1 VSLEQLRRAA
11 RAYRQHQ
18 ASVAQV
24 ATGRA
29 TAVWSML
36 DSADLSGSWASHV
49 GPQLV
54 RMLTA
59 AQQVA
64 ASSATAYV
72 GTALTAQDAQAADAA
87 QVQGAAFS
95 GTAADG
101 RALAALMYLPVIDTK
116 VAVAG
121 GASVADA
128 LGIGLTSLT
137 RLVETET
144 ADAGR
149 DALWSSMAATP
160 AVHGY
165 VRMVSGSACSRCILL
180 AGRHYRWNASF
191 LRHPHCH
198 CTGIPAVEDRAG
210 HLSTDPHAFFGHLSP
225 AEQDAR
231 FGKAD
236 AEAIRSGADIFQVVN
251 ARRGLYKTEVFG
263 RDVQVTTEGTTRR
276 GIAGQVMRTRLPNG
290 GRGLR
295 LSVAQIFADAGE
307 DRALV
312 TDLLRKYGYL
322 F

>member
-1 VSLEQLRRAA
+1 VSLDQLRRTA

-18 ASVAQV
+18 AAVAQ
-24 ATGRA
+24 AA
-29 TAVWSML
+29 TARAAALWSML
-36 DSADLSGSWASHV
+36 DSADLSGSWAASV

-54 RMLTA
+54 RTLTV
-59 AQQVA
+59 AQRVV

-72 GTALTAQDAQAADAA
+72 GASLSAQDADPASAGA
-87 QVQGAAFS
+87 VQPVNFS
-95 GTAADG
+95 GAAADG
-101 RALAALMYLPVIDTK
+101 RALSALMYLPVIDTK

-149 DALWSSMAATP
+149 DALWSSMAAAP
-160 AVHGY
+160 SVHGY
-165 VRMVSGSACSRCILL
+165 VRMVSGSACPRCIIL
-180 AGRHYRWNASF
+180 AGKHYRWNASF

-210 HLSTDPHAFFGHLSP
+210 HLSTDPHAFFDHLSP

-231 FGKAD
+231 FGKD
-236 AEAIRSGADIFQVVN
+236 AAAAIRHGADIFQVVN
-251 ARRGLYKTEVFG
+251 ARRGLYRTEVFG
-263 RDVQVTTEGTTRR
+263 RDVQATTEGTTRR

-290 GRGLR
+290 TGGLR

-312 TDLLRKYGYL
+312 ADLLRKYGYL